1 MYKYINSTVG
11 RYVHS
16 TVHWQIL
23 TDIKQI
29 LTNIVS
35 FYKNGHFSEKHVV
48 FHSEN
53 LGCGRLGA
61 LTLQERSFFRKAFR
75 ISRISFGEFGLWA
88 TRCTDL
94 PPICIRMH
102 PYASI
107 CTRMHP
113 YALFTLPNANIQ
125 HTFSPKKSKSQKLYK
140 NHNSQMCSGAQNRSK
155 SNPLTQIW

>member
-1 MYKYINSTVG
+1 MYIYKSIIV
-11 RYVHS
+11 RS

-23 TDIKQI
+23 TNIRQI
-29 LTNIVS
+29 LTKIVN

-61 LTLQERSFFRKAFR
+61 LICLQYASV
-75 ISRISFGEFGLWA
+75 
-88 TRCTDL
+88 
-94 PPICIRMH
+94 CIRMH

-125 HTFSPKKSKSQKLYK
+125 HTLSPKKSKSQKHFEFYF
-140 NHNSQMCSGAQNRSK
+140 SIMPSGAHNQSEFNANNK
-155 SNPLTQIW
+155 FWYKKHI